1 MARESKISVIDN
13 KIKRRQE
20 KLFRLK
26 EQSDVI
32 AKEIEEL
39 IEEKEALRKE
49 ELIKE
54 ISLSDR
60 TYEEIV
66 EFLRSAPTRKSTK
79 IKAKRTYTKGK

>member
-20 KLFRLK
+20 KLFKLK

-79 IKAKRTYTKGK
+79 IKAKRTYTKRK